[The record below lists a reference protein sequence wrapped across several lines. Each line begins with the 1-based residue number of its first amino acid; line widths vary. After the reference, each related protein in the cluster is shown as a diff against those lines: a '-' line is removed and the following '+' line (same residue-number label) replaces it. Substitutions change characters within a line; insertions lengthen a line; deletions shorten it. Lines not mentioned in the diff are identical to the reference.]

1 MSNYLLLLDVIIM
14 YYHYMYYHC
23 TDTQDLVV
31 KAQIL
36 AGGRGLGV
44 FENGLKG
51 GVQLC
56 HRL

>member
-1 MSNYLLLLDVIIM
+1 M
-14 YYHYMYYHC
+14 YYRYRYRNHYHNHYHC